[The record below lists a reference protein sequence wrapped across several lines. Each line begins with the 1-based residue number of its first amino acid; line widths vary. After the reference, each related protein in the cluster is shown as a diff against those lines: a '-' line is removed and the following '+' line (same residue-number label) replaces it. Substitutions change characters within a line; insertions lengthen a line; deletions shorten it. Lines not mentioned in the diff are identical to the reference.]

1 MFVAFDFVE
10 RVNVQKSNHHY
21 FCSCS
26 FVWSQDSLID
36 WNLMLNRHH
45 PEKSLDNTLKG
56 ILDKTSAAEI
66 FIPIESL
73 GAKNW
78 LTQPCFQAEASSK

>member
-1 MFVAFDFVE
+1 MAFDFVE
-10 RVNVQKSNHHY
+10 RVNVQNSNHLY

-36 WNLMLNRHH
+36 WNLVLNRHH
-45 PEKSLDNTLKG
+45 PEKSLDNTPKG
-56 ILDKTSAAEI
+56 ILDKTAAEI

-73 GAKNW
+73 GAKIG
-78 LTQPCFQAEASSK
+78 